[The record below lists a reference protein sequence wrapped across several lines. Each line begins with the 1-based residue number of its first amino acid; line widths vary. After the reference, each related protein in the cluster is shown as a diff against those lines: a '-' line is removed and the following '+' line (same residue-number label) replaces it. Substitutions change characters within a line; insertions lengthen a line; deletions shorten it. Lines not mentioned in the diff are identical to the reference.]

1 MKKILVVIGTVLLT
15 VSSAL
20 ATRSRHYL
28 ETIGLK
34 NLCIVFPRNHQG
46 FWVANVKDP
55 NGFWHT
61 VTVGDFIGKNF
72 GRITKI
78 TSDTVEVHE
87 VVQDG
92 QGEWIERPLTLE
104 VGCPGIPPS
113 ACSPSDG
120 SPIVWLMG
128 NPDGKKSIYL
138 GLSVGDRRAW
148 RWVYGSGRGIQPAT
162 SEEAKELEKL
172 YGDWDLSR
180 ERGLRVCPTPH

>member
-1 MKKILVVIGTVLLT
+1 MKKILVVIGAVLLT

-20 ATRSRHYL
+20 ATRPRYYL
-28 ETIGLK
+28 ETIDLK
-34 NLCIVFPRNHQG
+34 NLCIVYPKNHQG
-46 FWVANVKDP
+46 FWVARVIDS

-61 VTVGDFIGKNF
+61 VTVGDFIGKKF

-104 VGCPGIPPS
+104 VGCPEIPPD

-120 SPIVWLMG
+120 SPIVWLA
-128 NPDGKKSIYL
+128 GKGKEMIHL

-148 RWVYGSGRGIQPAT
+148 RWVYGSGRGIEPAT

-180 ERGLRVCPTPH
+180 ESGLGNRTRSCT